1 MRRSL
6 FLSLVLLA
14 TVSVA
19 QDKKAPRDADLGKK
33 AATAVDKSLAGD
45 ISRTKAAKDQAVP
58 MQYDQFRLGVEL
70 QVASKRREQ
79 IESLTKIISLSNDK
93 KEMPSLLFRLGELYW
108 EEAKFFFIE
117 ANRKDD
123 DLIVAMNKNDAAG
136 QQRAKAEKAQLIA
149 RSKDYGKLAVE
160 QYTKIVQEYP
170 KFERT
175 DEVLFFLGQYLME
188 NGEDRKALVAYK
200 RLIEKFPKSKY
211 VPDSHLAF
219 GEYYF

>member
-1 MRRSL
+1 MSSVVIC
-6 FLSLVLLA
+6 FA

-79 IESLTKIISLSNDK
+79 IESLKKIISLSADAR
-93 KEMPSLLFRLGELYW
+93 EAPGLHFRLGELYW

-123 DLIVAMNKNDAAG
+123 DLIVAMNKNEKSKDECDTDTLCSAAG
-136 QQRAKAEKAQLIA
+136 VELRDDAFSAATVSTVGFALGGVGAASAAVLLIA
-149 RSKDYGKLAVE
+149 APSR
-160 QYTKIVQEYP
+160 
-170 KFERT
+170 
-175 DEVLFFLGQYLME
+175 
-188 NGEDRKALVAYK
+188 
-200 RLIEKFPKSKY
+200 EKSATRPGLRG
-211 VPDSHLAF
+211 VHAGVDSRGAAITVDGVF
-219 GEYYF
+219 